1 MQVSLMS
8 AALPLLLLEWASAHG
23 AHLQLLSSQVLL
35 DYCLYDTVAVQERV
49 MGRVRLLS
57 HLLANSSTVQVR
69 TGHPPARPSPAEP
82 QLQGACKASA
92 SHPQT
97 FCSSACLP
105 QAGQTEDSS
114 ATSRQ
119 VRIPVLG
126 KLLGH
131 LFFKLFRKEE
141 TSLMALDILCFLF
154 TFLSEQKCKR
164 SCGGRHPPC
173 TASCPDTA
181 ACLPGSCEGPFLC
194 LVQVAPPPQR
204 CCHLCSCP
212 TLSARLLMLPC
223 S

>member
-1 MQVSLMS
+1 MQVCLMS

-23 AHLQLLSSQVLL
+23 AHLQLLSCQVLL
-35 DYCLYDTVAVQERV
+35 RYCLYDTVAVQERV

-57 HLLANSSTVQVR
+57 HLLADSSTVQAR
-69 TGHPPARPSPAEP
+69 TGHPPARPSPHPCALAQP
-82 QLQGACKASA
+82 QLRGACKASA
-92 SHPQT
+92 AHPQT

-105 QAGQTEDSS
+105 QAGQTEDSG
-114 ATSRQ
+114 AASRQ

-164 SCGGRHPPC
+164 SCAGRHPPC
-173 TASCPDTA
+173 AATCPDTA
-181 ACLPGSCEGPFLC
+181 ACLPGSCKGPLLC
-194 LVQVAPPPQR
+194 LV
-204 CCHLCSCP
+204 
-212 TLSARLLMLPC
+212 
-223 S
+223 